1 MSIFQIML
9 ICWAGPLFMFLLIL
23 CSSVCLPFDLFV
35 HPDGKLRQSGN
46 DAYFN
51 GFMAL
56 KWVLKRRF
64 SEWSLWETLMSDTI
78 LNELKYQKNSLSL

>member
-1 MSIFQIML
+1 
-9 ICWAGPLFMFLLIL
+9 MFFPML
-23 CSSVCLPFDLFV
+23 CSCVCLPFDIFV

-56 KWVLKRRF
+56 KWVLK
-64 SEWSLWETLMSDTI
+64 DAI
-78 LNELKYQKNSLSL
+78 LNGAFGRP